1 MIRRLSRIGLL
12 EAFLTMVTLLFVI
25 LTFQD
30 YLHTLSESRRQAAIM
45 LQQNRQ
51 TVLVEVRRLS
61 DATLTV
67 IGLLEEGEQNGS
79 LAFER
84 PETVNPLLMPV
95 LRLYS
100 PLTSVNQGDRA
111 GNGYLL
117 LREGAVWKNRIRLAE
132 KPGSVL
138 WRTVTD
144 SGKETDRT
152 EHPDTYDPRLRPW
165 YVNALK
171 TDGISWSSPYVLRT
185 TSDLGVTAS
194 KAIASGRQVIGVD
207 IKLKDLS
214 SFLAG
219 TGREWKN
226 TRLLIADHSGNVL
239 ASSDE
244 VSFAERLS
252 RPTASIPS
260 LQDQEFALARAAVAA
275 AEANSES
282 FQDIRTP
289 AGIVYAAV
297 SDVPLGANSN
307 FRLIISVPRDSF
319 MKAFHSQ
326 LVRKLSAYLL
336 VLIVISFFYV
346 RRYIVPLKQLSR
358 RIREFDFS
366 RPALLPCTVRSDEV
380 GLLTGHINEMTGNLL
395 EGMAALRSS
404 EANYRLLVENSGSI
418 ILRSDRSDC
427 ITYIN
432 RCGADFFGHSPE
444 ELAGRFFPELT
455 ACPENGADRDRD
467 SLIAGV
473 AAAPERYRSVVK
485 CVMTRD
491 GRMVWVN
498 WSHAAFRDESGT
510 IVEILSVGTDVTDR
524 KKAEDEVA
532 RSRDYI
538 ANIVNVIADPV
549 FVKDERHHY
558 VLVND
563 ALCSLINKTRDELL
577 GKNDLDFFPH
587 EQVAVFWEKDD
598 LVLKTGLGNIN
609 EEEVLDAG
617 TGQNR
622 RVITRKSRYVDPN
635 GNRYLVGVARDV
647 TDLRRAEDE
656 RMELNMRL
664 LHAQKLESLGVLAG
678 GIAHDFNNLLMVI
691 MGNLDLALYKLHG
704 EPDVRQSIEHAVNA
718 AKRATELT
726 NRMLAYTGKG
736 SFSIER
742 LNLNELVEENTNMFT
757 ASVSKKLTLE
767 LRPDPAAAPIMADV
781 AQVQQVIMNLLTN
794 ASEAIGDQAGKIILA
809 TGARECDAAY
819 LDKSRLQEKPPP
831 GNYVWLEVSDTG
843 CGMDEDTVQRL
854 FDPFFTTKFTGRGL
868 GMSVVLGIVR
878 GHHGALLVDSAPRK
892 GTVIRVLFP
901 AAESPCPV
909 PGPSVDTSVKGDEAG
924 LFRLSGNVLLADD
937 EKMVRE
943 VCKVMLSE
951 LGFTVVTAVDGEDAV
966 RIFSARP
973 DSIDLVILDASMPNK
988 GGIEAFIDLRKI
1000 RPDVKVILSSGYTEI
1015 GIAEQMEDKGLNGF
1029 IQKPFTLD
1037 GLRWIITAA
1046 LCGTMPGQGK
1056 LSGRNSVREDI
1067 TCPDLPKEL
1076 NL

>member
-1 MIRRLSRIGLL
+1 MIRRLSRFGLL
-12 EAFLTMVTLLFVI
+12 EAFLTMVTLLFII

-30 YLHTLSESRRQAAIM
+30 YLHTLSESRRQASIM
-45 LQQNRQ
+45 LQQDRQ

-61 DATLTV
+61 DATRTV
-67 IGLLEEGEQNGS
+67 IGLLEEGVRNDS
-79 LAFER
+79 LVFNR
-84 PETVNPLLMPV
+84 PETVNPLLIPV

-117 LREGAVWKNRIRLAE
+117 LREGPVWKNRIRSAD

-144 SGKETDRT
+144 TGLETDRS

-171 TDGISWSSPYVLRT
+171 EEGISWSSPYVLRT
-185 TSDLGVTAS
+185 TKDLGITAS
-194 KAIASGRQVIGVD
+194 KAVSSGRQVIGVD

-214 SFLAG
+214 TFLAR
-219 TGREWKN
+219 TGREWKY
-226 TRLLIADHSGNVL
+226 TRLLIADRSGNVL
-239 ASSDE
+239 ASSDAA
-244 VSFAERLS
+244 SFAERLS
-252 RPTASIPS
+252 RPMATLPS
-260 LQDQEFALARAAVAA
+260 LHDEEFALPRAAVAA
-275 AEANSES
+275 AGTKSET
-282 FQDIRTP
+282 FHELRTP

-297 SDVPLGANSN
+297 SDLPLDANSN
-307 FRLIISVPRDSF
+307 FHLIISVPRCSF
-319 MKAFHSQ
+319 MKAFHYQ
-326 LVRKLSAYLL
+326 LARKVSVYLL
-336 VLIVISFFYV
+336 SLIVISFFYV

-366 RPALLPCTVRSDEV
+366 RPNLLPSSLRSDEV
-380 GLLTGHINEMTGNLL
+380 GLLTGHINEMTGKLL

-432 RCGADFFGHSPE
+432 RFGADFFGYSPE
-444 ELAGRFFPELT
+444 ELVGRSYPELT
-455 ACPENGADRDRD
+455 ACPEKSAGWDRE

-473 AAAPERYRSVVK
+473 TAGPEKFRSVVK
-485 CVMTRD
+485 CAFTRD
-491 GRMVWVN
+491 GRMVWIN

-510 IVEILSVGTDVTDR
+510 IVEVLSVGTDVTDR

-532 RSRDYI
+532 RSRNYI
-538 ANIVNVIADPV
+538 SNIVNVIGDPV
-549 FVKDERHHY
+549 FVKDDRHRY
-558 VLVND
+558 VLAND
-563 ALCSLINKTRDELL
+563 ALCCLINRSKEELL
-577 GKNDLDFFPH
+577 GKSDQDFFPQ

-598 LVLKTGLGNIN
+598 LVLLTGVGNIN

-622 RVITRKSRYVDPN
+622 RVITRKSRYVDAD
-635 GNRYLVGVARDV
+635 GNRFLVGVARDV
-647 TDLRRAEDE
+647 TDLRRAEEE

-664 LHAQKLESLGVLAG
+664 LQAQKLESLGVLAG

-704 EPDVRQSIEHAVNA
+704 EPDVRQSIAHAVNA
-718 AKRATELT
+718 TRRATELT

-736 SFSIER
+736 SFSVER
-742 LNLNELVEENTNMFT
+742 LNLSDLVEENVNMFT

-767 LRPDPAAAPIMADV
+767 LRPDHSAPQVMADV
-781 AQVQQVIMNLLTN
+781 AQVQQVIMNLITN
-794 ASEAIGDQAGKIILA
+794 ACEAIGDQSGTIILA
-809 TGARECDAAY
+809 TGVRECDSAY

-831 GNYVWLEVSDTG
+831 GKYVWLEVSDTG

-878 GHHGALLVDSAPRK
+878 GHHGALLVDSTPGK

-901 AAESPCPV
+901 AVESSCPV
-909 PGPSVDTSVKGDEAG
+909 KGMLADATVQRDESG
-924 LFRLSGNVLLADD
+924 MFRLSGNVLLADD
-937 EKMVRE
+937 ETMVRE
-943 VCKVMLSE
+943 VCKVMLQE

-966 RIFSARP
+966 RAFCVRP

-988 GGIEAFIDLRKI
+988 GGVEAFMDLRKV

-1015 GIAEQMEDKGLNGF
+1015 GIAEQVADKGLNGF
-1029 IQKPFTLD
+1029 IQKPFTLE
-1037 GLRWIITAA
+1037 GLRRIATEVF
-1046 LCGTMPGQGK
+1046 CRTMPGQGET
-1056 LSGRNSVREDI
+1056 SGREGE
-1067 TCPDLPKEL
+1067 PK
-1076 NL
+1076 NLV

>member
-1 MIRRLSRIGLL
+1 MIRRLSRFGLL
-12 EAFLTMVTLLFVI
+12 EAFLTMVTLLFGI

-45 LQQNRQ
+45 LQQDRQ

-61 DATLTV
+61 DATRTV
-67 IGLLEEGEQNGS
+67 IGLLEEGASNGS
-79 LAFER
+79 LAFNR

-117 LREGAVWKNRIRLAE
+117 LREGTVWKNRIRLADT
-132 KPGSVL
+132 PGLVH
-138 WRTVTD
+138 WRTITD
-144 SGKETDRT
+144 SGVETDRS

-171 TDGISWSSPYVLRT
+171 ADGVSWSSPYVLRT
-185 TSDLGVTAS
+185 TKDLGITAS
-194 KAIASGRQVIGVD
+194 KAVTSGRQVIGVD

-214 SFLAG
+214 SFLAR

-226 TRLLIADHSGNVL
+226 TRLLISDRSGNVL

-244 VSFAERLS
+244 ASFAERLS
-252 RPTASIPS
+252 GPKSPLPS
-260 LQDQEFALARAAVAA
+260 LRDEEFVLARAAVSA
-275 AEANSES
+275 AEAKGES
-282 FQDIRTP
+282 FQEIRTP
-289 AGIVYAAV
+289 AGIVYATV
-297 SDVPLGANSN
+297 SDVPLDANSN
-307 FRLIISVPRDSF
+307 FRLIISVPRASF
-319 MKAFHSQ
+319 MKAFHNQ
-326 LVRKLSAYLL
+326 LVRKLSAFLL

-366 RPALLPCTVRSDEV
+366 RPTLLPCSVRSDEV
-380 GLLTGHINEMTGNLL
+380 GLLTGHINDMTGKLL

-418 ILRSDRSDC
+418 ILRSDRNDR

-432 RCGADFFGHSPE
+432 RFGADLFGFSPE
-444 ELAGRFFPELT
+444 ELAGRSFPELT
-455 ACPENGADRDRD
+455 ACPENGVGWGRE
-467 SLIAGV
+467 SLVAGV
-473 AAAPERYRSVVK
+473 SDEPERYRSVVK
-485 CVMTRD
+485 CFLARD
-491 GRMVWVN
+491 GRMVWIN
-498 WSHAAFRDESGT
+498 WSHAAFGDESGT

-532 RSRDYI
+532 RFGDYI
-538 ANIVNVIADPV
+538 SNIVNVIADPV
-549 FVKDERHHY
+549 FVKDDRHCY

-563 ALCSLINKTRDELL
+563 ALCCLINRSKDELL
-577 GKNDLDFFPH
+577 GKNDLDFFPQ
-587 EQVAVFWEKDD
+587 EQVAVFWDKDD
-598 LVLKTGLGNIN
+598 MVLHSGVGNVN

-622 RVITRKSRYVDPN
+622 RVITRKSRYVDPD
-635 GNRYLVGVARDV
+635 GNRFIVGVIRDV
-647 TDLRRAEDE
+647 TDLRRAEEE

-704 EPDVRQSIEHAVNA
+704 EPEVRQSIAYAVNA
-718 AKRATELT
+718 TKRATELT

-736 SFSIER
+736 SFTIEK
-742 LNLNELVEENTNMFT
+742 LNLSALVEENANMFT

-767 LRPDPAAAPIMADV
+767 LRPDHAVPPVMADV
-781 AQVQQVIMNLLTN
+781 AQVQQVIMNLITN
-794 ASEAIGDQAGKIILA
+794 ACEAIGDQAGTIILA
-809 TGARECDAAY
+809 TGARECDSVY

-843 CGMDEDTVQRL
+843 CGMDDDTVQRL

-878 GHHGALLVDSAPRK
+878 GHRGALLVDSTPWK

-901 AAESPCPV
+901 AAELPCPV
-909 PGPSVDTSVKGDEAG
+909 KGPPADTLVKDGEARMT
-924 LFRLSGNVLLADD
+924 RLSGNILLADD
-937 EKMVRE
+937 ETMVRE
-943 VCKVMLSE
+943 VCKVMLQR
-951 LGFTVVTAVDGEDAV
+951 LGFTVDAAVDGEEAV
-966 RIFSARP
+966 RIFCARP
-973 DSIDLVILDASMPNK
+973 DSYDLVILDASMPNK
-988 GGIEAFIDLRKI
+988 GGIEAFMDLRKV
-1000 RPDVKVILSSGYTEI
+1000 RPGVKVILSSGYTEI
-1015 GIAEQMEDKGLNGF
+1015 GIAEQVADKGLNGF

-1037 GLRWIITAA
+1037 GLRRIAAEVLCRALPITVVN
-1046 LCGTMPGQGK
+1046 
-1056 LSGRNSVREDI
+1056 SGRIGAEVDYPSLVTRE
-1067 TCPDLPKEL
+1067 EL
-1076 NL
+1076 NS

>member
-1 MIRRLSRIGLL
+1 MIRRLSRFGLL

-61 DATLTV
+61 DATRTV
-67 IGLLEEGEQNGS
+67 IGLLEEGSQNGT
-79 LAFER
+79 LAFGR

-95 LRLYS
+95 LRFYS

-117 LREGAVWKNRIRLAE
+117 LREGAVWKNRIRSAE

-138 WRTVTD
+138 WRAVTD
-144 SGKETDRT
+144 AGLEIERS
-152 EHPDTYDPRLRPW
+152 EHRDTYDPRLRPW
-165 YVNALK
+165 YVAALK
-171 TDGISWSSPYVLRT
+171 TDGISWSPPYVLRT
-185 TSDLGVTAS
+185 TRDLGITAS
-194 KAIASGRQVIGVD
+194 KASASGSQVIGVD

-214 SFLAG
+214 SFLAR

-226 TRLLIADHSGNVL
+226 TRLLIADRLGNVL
-239 ASSDE
+239 ASSDQAA
-244 VSFAERLS
+244 FAELLS
-252 RPTASIPS
+252 RSKGTLPS
-260 LQDQEFALARAAVAA
+260 LRDEEFTVARAAVAA
-275 AEANSES
+275 AETRSES
-282 FQDIRTP
+282 FQEHRTP
-289 AGIVYAAV
+289 EGMVYSAV
-297 SDVPLGANSN
+297 SDVPLDADSN
-307 FRLIISVPRDSF
+307 FRLIISVPRASF
-319 MKAFHSQ
+319 MEAFHDQ

-358 RIREFDFS
+358 RIGEFDFS
-366 RPALLPCTVRSDEV
+366 RPALLPSTERSDEV
-380 GLLTGHINEMTGNLL
+380 GLLTDHINEMTGQLL
-395 EGMAALRSS
+395 DGMAALRAS

-418 ILRSDRSDC
+418 ILRSDRSDR

-432 RCGADFFGHSPE
+432 RFGADFFGWSAE
-444 ELAGRFFPELT
+444 ELVGRSFPELT
-455 ACPENGADRDRD
+455 ACAENGVEWDREP
-467 SLIAGV
+467 LIAGV
-473 AAAPERYRSVVK
+473 STAPDRYRSVVK

-491 GRMVWVN
+491 GRMAWIN

-524 KKAEDEVA
+524 KKAEDEVLRA
-532 RSRDYI
+532 RNYI
-538 ANIVNVIADPV
+538 SNIINVIADPV
-549 FVKDERHHY
+549 FVKDDRHRY

-563 ALCSLINKTRDELL
+563 ALCCLINKSKDQLL
-577 GKNDLDFFPH
+577 GNSDLDFFP
-587 EQVAVFWEKDD
+587 EDQVAIFWEKDD
-598 LVLKTGLGNIN
+598 LVLQSGVGNIN
-609 EEEVLDAG
+609 EEEVFDAG

-622 RVITRKSRYVDPN
+622 RVITRKSRYVDPE
-635 GNRYLVGVARDV
+635 GNQFLVGVARDV
-647 TDLRRAEDE
+647 TELRRAEEE

-704 EPDVRQSIEHAVNA
+704 QPEVRQSIAHAVNA
-718 AKRATELT
+718 TRRATELT

-736 SFSIER
+736 SFSIEK
-742 LNLNELVEENTNMFT
+742 LNLSHLVEENANMFS

-767 LRPDPAAAPIMADV
+767 LNPDPTVPPIMADV
-781 AQVQQVIMNLLTN
+781 AQVQQVIMNLITN
-794 ASEAIGDQAGKIILA
+794 ACEAIGDQAGSVLLS
-809 TGARECDAAY
+809 TGVRECDVAY

-831 GNYVWLEVSDTG
+831 GNYVWLEVSDSG
-843 CGMDEDTVQRL
+843 CGMDEETVQRL

-878 GHHGALLVDSAPRK
+878 GHRGALLVDSTPGT

-901 AAESPCPV
+901 AAESPCQPAE
-909 PGPSVDTSVKGDEAG
+909 PSTHTAVKGDEAG
-924 LFRLSGNVLLADD
+924 LLRMSGTVLLADD
-937 EKMVRE
+937 ETMVRE
-943 VCKVMLSE
+943 VCKVMLQE

-966 RIFSARP
+966 RIFRAEP
-973 DSIDLVILDASMPNK
+973 DTVDLVILDASMPIK
-988 GGIEAFIDLRKI
+988 GGIEAFRELRKI
-1000 RPDVKVILSSGYTEI
+1000 RTEVKVILSSGYTEI
-1015 GIAEQMEDKGLNGF
+1015 GIAEQVADKGLNGF

-1037 GLRWIITAA
+1037 GLRRITREVLCRALPNTAGTSGWIGSQVNCARSA
-1046 LCGTMPGQGK
+1046 
-1056 LSGRNSVREDI
+1056 SRE
-1067 TCPDLPKEL
+1067 EL
-1076 NL
+1076 HS